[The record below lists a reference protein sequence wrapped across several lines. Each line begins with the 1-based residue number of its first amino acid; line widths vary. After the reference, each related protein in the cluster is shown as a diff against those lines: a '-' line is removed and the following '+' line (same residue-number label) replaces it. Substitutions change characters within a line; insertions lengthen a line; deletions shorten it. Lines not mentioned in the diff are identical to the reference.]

1 MAFKELLENIGVAIV
16 QERVDKDAATLYL
29 RVAPEA
35 ADTWESVLFGFLL
48 ALEERCFIADV
59 SKYFF
64 VVAGGVRY
72 LWRIA
77 VPSHYEGVVA
87 VLAEVAGRKPTG
99 VMADE
104 LGAPRLTRKAEQ
116 LDAALRR
123 VGAHI
128 VKEQVEEKAAI
139 RYLVVDLEQGEKW
152 VHALREFL
160 VVLPSKKPALTADAS
175 KCYFVRDGQLRYLWR
190 VSIQGDVMRA
200 DALFTAC
207 ALEAS
212 MVHTAPVMSM
222 PLVGR
227 IEYPFD
233 PARGK
238 LKGGHELDQAVG
250 ILNVAIGG
258 VAVGGAA

>member
-1 MAFKELLENIGVAIV
+1 MAFKELLKKIGVTVV
-16 QERVDKDAATLYL
+16 QERITKDAATLYL

-35 ADTWESVLFGFLL
+35 VDSWESVLLGFLL
-48 ALEERCFIADV
+48 GLEERGFAADV

-77 VPSHYEGVVA
+77 VPSYYEGVSA
-87 VLAEVAGRKPTG
+87 LLAEVVERRPAG
-99 VMADE
+99 VIAEE
-104 LGAPRLTRKAEQ
+104 LVVPRLARKAEQ

-128 VKEQVEEKAAI
+128 AKEQVTARAAT
-139 RYLVVDLEQGEKW
+139 RYLVVDLAQGEKW
-152 VHALREFL
+152 VDALREFL
-160 VVLPSKKPALTADAS
+160 VVLSGKTPALTADAS
-175 KCYFVRDGQLRYLWR
+175 KCYFAREGRLRYLWR

-212 MVHTAPVMSM
+212 MAHTTMVMSM

-250 ILNVAIGG
+250 ILNAAISGAAAGG
-258 VAVGGAA
+258 VA